1 MTYIEPNRN
10 NVGYYIDADHI
21 QTQQHPY
28 HSPSNTHLDNVRGY
42 KTYYV
47 DGEMPSST
55 NKELYYYE
63 NSAVGESKKP
73 GNVLF
78 RPPEQNTGKKRDRST
93 IYDEDHY
100 TLARLP
106 SSESNEDVRTHNQ
119 HFETADEPN
128 KEKQDSRRCSYRC
141 YCFTTIWLLI
151 LAVAGVAV
159 VFLLVGGNI
168 FIRDNAN
175 PSNGTGINALDTSLP
190 QTSRS
195 TEWSTKITSKSTTT
209 PKSIKTGIAL
219 LIYNKLLE
227 NDKIRVTYQTLYIL
241 NKQI

>member
-106 SSESNEDVRTHNQ
+106 SSESIDDVQTHNQ
-119 HFETADEPN
+119 DLEKVDEQD
-128 KEKQDSRRCSYRC
+128 KEKENSRSCSYRC

-151 LAVAGVAV
+151 LAGAGIAV
-159 VFLLVGGNI
+159 VFLLANGNI
-168 FIRDNAN
+168 FKQAN
-175 PSNGTGINALDTSLP
+175 PTPSLGTGSTALDTSLL
-190 QTSRS
+190 QSS
-195 TEWSTKITSKSTTT
+195 KSIEWSKSTTT
-209 PKSIKTGIAL
+209 PKSIKTGIVL
-219 LIYNKLLE
+219 
-227 NDKIRVTYQTLYIL
+227 
-241 NKQI
+241 